1 MSSLFCDVSSNYL
14 AVPWVTEVDAF
25 LTSLR
30 VLPGLALLIICA
42 TIRLM
47 LVELQVRTFS
57 DARDEQA
64 VNVIAGYMLRGRS
77 CRGAL
82 FALYGAAIAF
92 VLSSAASHLF
102 VSIGLSSDAFM
113 RATGVLGAALL
124 ILGLGLLLIDTFMSL
139 ESAEHAARRKL
150 DNRQRQ

>member
-1 MSSLFCDVSSNYL
+1 M
-14 AVPWVTEVDAF
+14 TELDAF
-25 LTSLR
+25 VTSLQA
-30 VLPGLALLIICA
+30 LAGIALLIICA

-47 LVELQVRTFS
+47 LIEMQLRTFS
-57 DARDEQA
+57 NTKDEQA

-92 VLSSAASHLF
+92 VLSSASSRLF

-113 RATGVLGAALL
+113 RVTNVLGAALL
-124 ILGLGLLLIDTFMSL
+124 ILALGLMVIDTFMSL
-139 ESAEHAARRKL
+139 ESAEHAARRTL
-150 DNRQRQ
+150 DNRQRR

>member
-1 MSSLFCDVSSNYL
+1 M
-14 AVPWVTEVDAF
+14 TEVDAF
-25 LTSLR
+25 LTSLQA
-30 VLPGLALLIICA
+30 LAGIALLIICA

-47 LVELQVRTFS
+47 LIEVQLRTFS
-57 DARDEQA
+57 NTKDEQA

-92 VLSSAASHLF
+92 VLSSASSRLF

-113 RATGVLGAALL
+113 RVTNVLGAALL
-124 ILGLGLLLIDTFMSL
+124 ILALGLMVIDTFMSL
-139 ESAEHAARRKL
+139 ESAEHIARRKL
-150 DNRQRQ
+150 DNRQR

>member
-1 MSSLFCDVSSNYL
+1 M
-14 AVPWVTEVDAF
+14 TEVDAF
-25 LTSLR
+25 FTSLQA
-30 VLPGLALLIICA
+30 LTGIALLIICA

-47 LVELQVRTFS
+47 LIELQLRTFS
-57 DARDEQA
+57 NTKDEQA

-92 VLSSAASHLF
+92 VMSSASNRLF

-113 RATGVLGAALL
+113 RVAGVLGAALL
-124 ILGLGLLLIDTFMSL
+124 ILALGLMVIDTFLSL
-139 ESAEHAARRKL
+139 ESAEHAARRTL
-150 DNRQRQ
+150 DNRQRR